1 MFLYL
6 SVRTITGQLYT
17 MGIPYEPIRITSSVY
32 AMATEPIAYSL
43 LALDKL
49 RNRAD
54 GQVEKHRTLFTQRY
68 LEPAREFLYRQ

>member
-1 MFLYL
+1 
-6 SVRTITGQLYT
+6 

-54 GQVEKHRTLFTQRY
+54 GQVEKHRTLLLNVIWNLHVIWSLVYWLIR
-68 LEPAREFLYRQ
+68 RWFLTN